1 MPRGSG
7 ALEGHHLGSG
17 WWDLPVEQ
25 SPWTLEGRRLEVGWR
40 GLAEGGRWPQGGWTE
55 AVLFQ
60 VDKRVG
66 LSSPGLGGEVGERL
80 QVQTW

>member
-1 MPRGSG
+1 MG
-7 ALEGHHLGSG
+7 
-17 WWDLPVEQ
+17 Q
-25 SPWTLEGRRLEVGWR
+25 SLWTLEGGRLEVGWR

-66 LSSPGLGGEVGERL
+66 LSGPGLGGEVGE
-80 QVQTW
+80 